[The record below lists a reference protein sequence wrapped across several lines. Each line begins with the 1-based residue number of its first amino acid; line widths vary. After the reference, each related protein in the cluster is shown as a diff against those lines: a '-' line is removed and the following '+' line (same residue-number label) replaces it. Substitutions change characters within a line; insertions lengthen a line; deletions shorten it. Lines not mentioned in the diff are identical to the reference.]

1 MKIEKVLL
9 IVPPAYTFQAARD
22 INPLPPIGLGYLA
35 AVIENLGIEVDILD
49 ALMLGWEHEEVIDE
63 LLMRVGLSNQEID
76 DYVRRY
82 DPDLVGI
89 SCQFSRQYQV
99 YHELFATIKKVKPE
113 CLTVAGGAH
122 VTVCPEE
129 VLSDPHCD
137 YIIMGEAEESLKDF
151 LERMA
156 RDQDISS
163 VDGLGWKS
171 KGTIHLNKKERWV
184 KELDSL
190 PLPAH
195 HLMNYPHY
203 FGLKTS
209 HGLRHKN
216 SFSPIVTSRGC
227 PAKCTFCSAKRVW
240 GSRYRF
246 RSVEHVIEEM
256 RLLRR
261 HYGIEEIMF
270 EDDNLTANPRRA
282 ARLFTRMIEEGFDFT
297 WDTPNGIGVWSIDEG
312 LIDLMKQSGC
322 VNLNFPVESGS
333 QEILR
338 KVIKKPLN
346 LSRTK
351 DLMAYCRKIG
361 LSYNMFLV
369 IGMPGESLADIRQSF
384 RFASECGCYQPH
396 ISVATPYPGTEL
408 YDNCLNNNYLAKR
421 YDLRDLFIKSYMIKT
436 PEWNENDL
444 RKAMLWGQLYLLL
457 KGGIA
462 DPVHLSKRIIRNVQ
476 EPLRLMKKI
485 EHLFC

>member
-1 MKIEKVLL
+1 MKIEKILL
-9 IVPPAYTFQAARD
+9 IVPPAYTFQAVRD

-49 ALMLGWEHEEVIDE
+49 ALMLGWEHEEEIDE
-63 LLMRVGLSNQEID
+63 LLMRVGLSNQEIE
-76 DYVRRY
+76 DYVRAY

-89 SCQFSRQYQV
+89 SCQFSRQYRV
-99 YHELFATIKKVKPE
+99 YHELLVTIKKVKPE

-122 VTVCPEE
+122 VTVCPKE
-129 VLSDPHCD
+129 VLGDPHCD

-151 LERMA
+151 LVKLT
-156 RDQDISS
+156 RDEDISS

-171 KGTIHLNKKERWV
+171 KGAIHLNKKEKWV
-184 KELDSL
+184 NDLDSL
-190 PLPAH
+190 PLPAY
-195 HLMNYPHY
+195 HLIKYPHY

-216 SFSPIVTSRGC
+216 SFSPVVTSRGC

-246 RSVEHVIEEM
+246 RSVENVIEEM
-256 RLLRR
+256 RLLR
-261 HYGIEEIMF
+261 HHFGIEEIMF

-282 ARLFTRMIEEGFDFT
+282 ARLFTRMIEGGFNFT
-297 WDTPNGIGVWSIDEG
+297 WDTPNGIGVWSIDET

-351 DLMAYCRKIG
+351 DLMAYCQKIG

-369 IGMPGESLADIRQSF
+369 IGMPGETLADIRQSF
-384 RFASECGCYQPH
+384 RYASECGCYQPH

-408 YDNCLNNNYLAKR
+408 YDICLNNGYLAKS
-421 YDLRDLFIKSYMIKT
+421 YDLQDLFIKSYMIKT
-436 PEWNENDL
+436 SEWKENDL
-444 RKAMLWGQLYLLL
+444 RKIMLWGQLYLLI

-462 DPVHLSKRIIRNVQ
+462 DPVQLMKRVSRNVQ
-476 EPLRLMKKI
+476 QPLQLMKKI
-485 EHLFC
+485 GHFFD

>member
-1 MKIEKVLL
+1 MKIKKVLL
-9 IVPPAYTFQAARD
+9 IAPPAYTFQATRD

-35 AVIENLGIEVDILD
+35 AVIENLGIEVAILD
-49 ALMLGWEHEEVIDE
+49 ALMLGWEHEEKVDE
-63 LLMRVGLSNQEID
+63 LLIRVGLSNQGIED
-76 DYVRRY
+76 CLRRY

-89 SCQFSRQYQV
+89 SCQFSRQYRI
-99 YHELFATIKKVKPE
+99 YHELLATIKKVKPE

-122 VTVCPEE
+122 VTVCPKEI
-129 VLSDPHCD
+129 LGDPHCD

-151 LERMA
+151 LIKINKDE
-156 RDQDISS
+156 DISS

-171 KGTIHLNKKERWV
+171 NGIIHLNKKEKWV
-184 KELDSL
+184 TNLDSL
-190 PLPAH
+190 PFPAY
-195 HLMNYPHY
+195 HLINFQHY

-209 HGLRHKN
+209 HGARHKS

-240 GSRYRF
+240 GGRYRF
-246 RSVEHVIEEM
+246 RSVEHVIAEM
-256 RLLRR
+256 RLLRHR
-261 HYGIEEIMF
+261 YGIEEIMF

-282 ARLFTRMIEEGFDFT
+282 ARLFTRMIEERFNFT
-297 WDTPNGIGVWSIDEG
+297 WDTPNGIGVWSIDEA

-333 QEILR
+333 QEVLQQI
-338 KVIKKPLN
+338 IKKPLN

-361 LSYNMFLV
+361 LSYNMFLI
-369 IGMPGESLADIRQSF
+369 IGMPGESLGDIRKSF

-408 YDNCLNNNYLAKR
+408 YDICINNGYLSKS
-421 YDLRDLFIKSYMIKT
+421 YDLQDLFIKSYMIKT
-436 PEWNENDL
+436 ADWNEHDL
-444 RKAMLWGQLYLLL
+444 KKIMSWGQLYLLL
-457 KGGIA
+457 KGGVV
-462 DPVHLSKRIIRNVQ
+462 DPLQLLKRVTRNLR
-476 EPLRLMKKI
+476 EPSQLIKKLI
-485 EHLFC
+485 HFLD